1 MKIPGKEKLLKES
14 KAFCMLPWMHLFVN
28 TDSSVWSCCVNKAM
42 TNESLHLHESHTETN
57 IMTQSIQQVINTDY
71 FKQLR
76 LDMLNGVQN
85 ENCSGCYA
93 LEESSGHSYR
103 NDFNNEYDKYFD
115 KVLETNED
123 GSIDNFETVYLD
135 FRFSNLCNFKC
146 RSCRPE
152 WSSTWAKEAR
162 DNLDHP
168 YNDWG
173 GAHKKDNFKRYN
185 QTKDDFIFKF
195 AKVFNTV
202 KRIYFAGG
210 EPLAAK
216 EQYWM
221 LEYLID
227 NGRTDV
233 VIEYNTNLSMLKNNN
248 LKLNIIDYWKHFKN
262 INLRVSLDAMGKRA
276 EYLRHGT
283 DWKVIEDN
291 FKYVKENLPNAN
303 VGISSVFQLANAT
316 HLPDFYQNWIDKG
329 LIDHQ
334 GLTNTFI
341 IPLTGPPQLS
351 SQVLPK
357 SLKIEVEHKWDTFSS
372 KNLTSDHNNTFL
384 RYMEDCIGY
393 MNGEDLYESNKE
405 DFINWTA
412 YLDKIRNE
420 NFIKTFPEL
429 EESFG
434 YEKVFQTI

>member
-85 ENCSGCYA
+85 ENCAGCYA

-173 GAHKKDNFKRYN
+173 GAYKKDNFKRYN

-248 LKLNIIDYWKHFKN
+248 LKL
-262 INLRVSLDAMGKRA
+262 
-276 EYLRHGT
+276 
-283 DWKVIEDN
+283 
-291 FKYVKENLPNAN
+291 
-303 VGISSVFQLANAT
+303 
-316 HLPDFYQNWIDKG
+316 
-329 LIDHQ
+329 
-334 GLTNTFI
+334 
-341 IPLTGPPQLS
+341 
-351 SQVLPK
+351 
-357 SLKIEVEHKWDTFSS
+357 
-372 KNLTSDHNNTFL
+372 
-384 RYMEDCIGY
+384 
-393 MNGEDLYESNKE
+393 
-405 DFINWTA
+405 
-412 YLDKIRNE
+412 
-420 NFIKTFPEL
+420 
-429 EESFG
+429 
-434 YEKVFQTI
+434 

>member
-1 MKIPGKEKLLKES
+1 MKKPDKEKLLKES
-14 KAFCMLPWMHLFVN
+14 KAFCMLPWMHLYVN
-28 TDSSVWSCCVNKAM
+28 TDFSVLSCCVNETQRKAKEVRTD
-42 TNESLHLHESHTETN
+42 TNV
-57 IMTQSIQQVINTDY
+57 MTQPINEIINNDY

-173 GAHKKDNFKRYN
+173 GAYKKDNFKRYN

-233 VIEYNTNLSMLKNNN
+233 VIEYNTNLSMLKNSN